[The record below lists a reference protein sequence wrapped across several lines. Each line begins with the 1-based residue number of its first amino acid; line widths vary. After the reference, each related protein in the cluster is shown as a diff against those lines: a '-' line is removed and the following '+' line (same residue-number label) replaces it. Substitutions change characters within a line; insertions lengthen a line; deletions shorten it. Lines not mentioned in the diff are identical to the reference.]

1 MLVIAVTGLAV
12 LSAVS
17 AATSAVRAATVVVIT
32 LFIAPHGN
40 CLAVDFLVLHGI
52 NDKVGLCLRHFH
64 GGVLVVNVD
73 LAEFVASH
81 ARRLDQRTQDKV
93 GRHPV
98 LASGVDVY
106 PNGFRSGTLALAD
119 RLWHI
124 ECAAIGPAQF
134 RTAAIMTG
142 PEGGFSEEEVRLAE
156 EAGMKICSLGPRILR
171 CETAPLCALSAVLYA
186 AGALE

>member
-1 MLVIAVTGLAV
+1 M
-12 LSAVS
+12 
-17 AATSAVRAATVVVIT
+17 RAATVVVIT

-124 ECAAIGPAQF
+124 ECGQVLGGCVQLFLHQRRQQLFRRRCLCQQF
-134 RTAAIMTG
+134 
-142 PEGGFSEEEVRLAE
+142 
-156 EAGMKICSLGPRILR
+156 LR
-171 CETAPLCALSAVLYA
+171 QRQCLFR
-186 AGALE
+186 